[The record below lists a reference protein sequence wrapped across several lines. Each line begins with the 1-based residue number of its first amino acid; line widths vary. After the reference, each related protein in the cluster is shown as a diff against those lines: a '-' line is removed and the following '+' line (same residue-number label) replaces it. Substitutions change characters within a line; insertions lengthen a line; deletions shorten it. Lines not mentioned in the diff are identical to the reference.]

1 MPEYNGW
8 KNYQTWNIA
17 LWLQNDYPI
26 YCIARDFAAWGNP
39 YLKLRQELKESSL
52 KYEETADGVSL
63 WDCRLDIEALDE
75 MLQEMND

>member
-8 KNYQTWNIA
+8 KNYETWNIA

-52 KYEETADGVSL
+52 KY
-63 WDCRLDIEALDE
+63 
-75 MLQEMND
+75 